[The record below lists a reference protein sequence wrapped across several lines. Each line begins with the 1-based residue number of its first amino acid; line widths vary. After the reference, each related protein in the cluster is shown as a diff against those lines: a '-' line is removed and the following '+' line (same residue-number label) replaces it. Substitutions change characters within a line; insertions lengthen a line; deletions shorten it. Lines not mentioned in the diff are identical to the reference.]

1 MILTKFLTKPEKG
14 NTTSEMITQPQKPS
28 AAFIGASWLSLVIGM
43 FTFIVGIW
51 NADMM
56 LNEKGFY
63 VTILMYGLFSA
74 VSLQKTVRDQL
85 EGLFVTGIY
94 IGLCWFSVALTLSL
108 LFIGLWNATL
118 ALSEKGFFGI
128 SFVLSLFAAVAVQ
141 KNVRDL
147 RMAEGNIKPE
157 LSPKDKA

>member
-1 MILTKFLTKPEKG
+1 MTFKRKILISIGMTNL
-14 NTTSEMITQPQKPS
+14 PQKPS
-28 AAFIGASWLSLVIGM
+28 VAFIGASWLSLFIGM
-43 FTFIVGIW
+43 LTFIVGIW
-51 NADMM
+51 NSEMA

-63 VTILMYGLFSA
+63 ITILMYGLFSA

-94 IGLCWFSVALTLSL
+94 IGLCWFSVGLNL
-108 LFIGLWNATL
+108 LLLLIGLWNATL

-128 SFVLSLFAAVAVQ
+128 SFILSLFAAVAVQ

-147 RMAEGNIKPE
+147 RMAEGEIKPV
-157 LSPKDKA
+157 LNPKKID

>member
-1 MILTKFLTKPEKG
+1 MIA
-14 NTTSEMITQPQKPS
+14 QPQKPS
-28 AAFIGASWLSLVIGM
+28 AAFIGASWLSLLIGM
-43 FTFIVGIW
+43 FTFIIGIW
-51 NADMM
+51 NSEMM

-63 VTILMYGLFSA
+63 ITILMYGLFSA

-94 IGLCWFSVALTLSL
+94 IGLCWFSVALTLL
-108 LFIGLWNATL
+108 LLLIGLWNASL
-118 ALSEKGFFGI
+118 SLSEKGFFGI

-147 RMAEGNIKPE
+147 RMAEADVKQE
-157 LSPKDKA
+157 LSSKKKD

>member
-1 MILTKFLTKPEKG
+1 M
-14 NTTSEMITQPQKPS
+14 NTLPQKPS
-28 AAFIGASWLSLVIGM
+28 AAFIGASWLSLLIGM

-51 NADMM
+51 NSEMM

-63 VTILMYGLFSA
+63 ITILMYGLFSA

-94 IGLCWFSVALTLSL
+94 IGLCWFSVALTLL
-108 LFIGLWNATL
+108 LLMIGLWNATL
-118 ALSEKGFFGI
+118 NLSEKGFFAI
-128 SFVLSLFAAVAVQ
+128 SFILSLFAAVAVQ

-147 RMAEGNIKPE
+147 RLAEGDMKPLE
-157 LSPKDKA
+157 SPKKSD